1 MSKKVKV
8 PIIIAV
14 IILVILLVT
23 FRFLRDKESPEVA
36 SQELPIV
43 KVERGSIEEVV
54 SELGTLE
61 PWDKIEL
68 TPETG
73 GEVAQVLVEVGQRVK
88 KGEPLLVFDTSDLEI
103 SLKKA
108 RAQYKAAQAEL
119 EKALKKPEKVELKQ
133 KEVAYQQALVAYEK
147 ARDAYEKNQKLF
159 TAGAISLETLKES
172 ERDLRLAEANLEMA
186 EAELEETKQGT
197 SSEDIAILRSQ
208 LEQIQTDIEVI
219 EKDIQDATVVAPIE
233 STVLSIEI
241 EEGERATEETVLMVL
256 GNISLMR
263 AVTYI
268 NEVDIP
274 KVRIGQKVRISVDA
288 FPDRTFWGEVTEIGL
303 DGIIQENVVTYP
315 VKIKIPNPEGLL
327 FSGMTVEA
335 DIIIEAR
342 ENALLLP
349 VEAVEE
355 RGGEYLV
362 FVKGE
367 DGKPQPK
374 KVKVGLRNESQVEIV
389 EGLQEGDQVL
399 LGVTETVSSGGSG
412 ERPSMFVGGPP
423 PQR

>member
-1 MSKKVKV
+1 MSKRVKAIMV
-8 PIIIAV
+8 GVAIIVVVFLIA
-14 IILVILLVT
+14 
-23 FRFLRDKESPEVA
+23 FRFLGRKESPEVA
-36 SQELPIV
+36 RQELTTV
-43 KVERGSIEEVV
+43 RVERGSMEEVV

-61 PWDKIEL
+61 PWDEIEL

-412 ERPSMFVGGPP
+412 ERPRMFMGGPP

>member
-1 MSKKVKV
+1 MSKRVKAIMV
-8 PIIIAV
+8 GVAIIVVVFLIA
-14 IILVILLVT
+14 
-23 FRFLRDKESPEVA
+23 FRFLGRKESPEVA
-36 SQELPIV
+36 RQELTTV
-43 KVERGSIEEVV
+43 RVERGSMEEVV

-61 PWDKIEL
+61 PWDEIEL

>member
-1 MSKKVKV
+1 MSKRVKAIMV
-8 PIIIAV
+8 GVAIIVVVFLIA
-14 IILVILLVT
+14 
-23 FRFLRDKESPEVA
+23 FRFLGRKESPEVA
-36 SQELPIV
+36 RQELTTV
-43 KVERGSIEEVV
+43 RVERGSMEEVV

>member
-1 MSKKVKV
+1 MSKRVKA
-8 PIIIAV
+8 IIVIVAIIMVVFLIA
-14 IILVILLVT
+14 
-23 FRFLRDKESPEVA
+23 FRFLGEKESPEVA
-36 SQELPIV
+36 RQELPTV

-61 PWDKIEL
+61 PWDEIEL

-73 GEVAQVLVEVGQRVK
+73 GEVAQILVKVGQRVK

-119 EKALKKPEKVELKQ
+119 EKALKKPEEVELKQ
-133 KEVAYQQALVAYEK
+133 REAAYQQALVAYEEAK
-147 ARDAYEKNQKLF
+147 DTYEKNQKLF
-159 TAGAISLETLKES
+159 ATGAISLETLKES
-172 ERDLRLAEANLEMA
+172 ERNLRLAEANLEVA
-186 EAELEETKQGT
+186 EAELEDTKEGT
-197 SSEDIAILRSQ
+197 SPEDIAILQSQ

-256 GNISLMR
+256 GNVSLMR

-274 KVRIGQKVRISVDA
+274 KARIGQKVRISVDA
-288 FPDRTFWGEVTEIGL
+288 FPDQTFWGEVTEIGL

-342 ENALLLP
+342 ESALLLP

-355 RGGEYLV
+355 KDGEYLV

-367 DGKPQPK
+367 DGKPHPR
-374 KVKVGLRNESQVEIV
+374 KVKIGLQNESQVEIV
-389 EGLQEGDQVL
+389 EGLQEGEEVL
-399 LGVTETVSSGGSG
+399 LGTPEMLDSGTGRG
-412 ERPSMFVGGPP
+412 RPRMFMGGPP
-423 PQR
+423 PER